1 MRESPALDIVETLAA
16 EKVGEIL
23 VVEPHVR
30 ELPKSL
36 REFTSIRKVD
46 LAEALAEADV
56 IVLLV
61 DHRQFLRID
70 REILDLKVVIDTQGA
85 WRSPA
90 GEVYSS
96 GA

>member
-1 MRESPALDIVETLAA
+1 
-16 EKVGEIL
+16 
-23 VVEPHVR
+23 
-30 ELPKSL
+30 
-36 REFTSIRKVD
+36 VD